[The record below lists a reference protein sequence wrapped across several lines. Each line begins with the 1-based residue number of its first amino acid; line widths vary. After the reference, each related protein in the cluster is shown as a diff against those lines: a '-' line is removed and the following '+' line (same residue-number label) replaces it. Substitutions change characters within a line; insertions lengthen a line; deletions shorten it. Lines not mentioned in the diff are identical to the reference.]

1 MSLAFLEVRPHLLHV
16 VGYRRAQLRPS
27 SSVSSTPLYRGFC
40 PREYARDGTIGLMN
54 LSYWIVLGGVTII
67 ALHLLLGILG
77 YRADYLVVLG
87 NMVTGAVGFLLL
99 TGIFIIFPSYQLFKK
114 NNERRQ
120 RILAG
125 LLLAFGVVASV
136 GTVWFVYDCAQEG
149 KATWVH
155 PFYKVIEGDER
166 LECKSLMNPFN
177 RSE

>member
-1 MSLAFLEVRPHLLHV
+1 MRVK
-16 VGYRRAQLRPS
+16 
-27 SSVSSTPLYRGFC
+27 
-40 PREYARDGTIGLMN
+40 
-54 LSYWIVLGGVTII
+54 LSYWIVGGGVAVI

-136 GTVWFVYDCAQEG
+136 GTLLFVYNCAQEG

-155 PFYKVIEGDER
+155 SLYTSVRGEGR
-166 LECKSLMNPFN
+166 LECKSLTNPFN
-177 RSE
+177 